1 MPPRA
6 EFYGPGPATAPLAP
20 RRSSG
25 GGRHPLAPALGR
37 SLLGTP
43 RERKR
48 LPLDW
53 KNLQRRLFACPCSA
67 SSPWRLQC
75 AKSTLRVL
83 AAAPRGSS
91 WKLSEH
97 DPPPQTGA
105 SSGPGAR
112 GRAGAARSGGFSCQG
127 PPAAAPEPCRARS
140 DRWDEERW
148 AHKVLYRC
156 PGCGRSPFVL
166 GHPGASTLG
175 PSSNRASRD
184 LSLCRGSRTQL
195 LAGKPHPWGWR
206 WGGNDENPLSF
217 GGPQAGPRVNPVRPL
232 RAGAQVQRLE
242 GSACGPRPPP
252 RPDPPREP
260 PAPPCAAP
268 PRPSQ
273 VQYGSTAA
281 ERSV

>member
-1 MPPRA
+1 MFGLRAKGLGAQRAQVPPRA

-112 GRAGAARSGGFSCQG
+112 GRAGAARSGGFSC
-127 PPAAAPEPCRARS
+127 
-140 DRWDEERW
+140 
-148 AHKVLYRC
+148 
-156 PGCGRSPFVL
+156 
-166 GHPGASTLG
+166 
-175 PSSNRASRD
+175 
-184 LSLCRGSRTQL
+184 
-195 LAGKPHPWGWR
+195 
-206 WGGNDENPLSF
+206 
-217 GGPQAGPRVNPVRPL
+217 PRV
-232 RAGAQVQRLE
+232 
-242 GSACGPRPPP
+242 PRPPRRSLAGLDRIVGTKRGGRTRFCTGVRGAGGVP
-252 RPDPPREP
+252 LSSGTLELAPWVPLRTERPETFL
-260 PAPPCAAP
+260 CAE
-268 PRPSQ
+268 
-273 VQYGSTAA
+273 GA
-281 ERSV
+281 ERSFSQGSRIPGGGAGAVTMKIHCPLGARRPGRG